1 MSYIR
6 RKYNRDG
13 SYLINLKGGR
23 KMRVP
28 PFYGGNC
35 GCSNCLSG
43 SGFFD
48 EVNKLLPTALGFV
61 PGVGSVLQGTA
72 QGVLNALRPPEDN
85 TPPPVHYS
93 PLVEKQT
100 GQYTSNQYQQAIAN
114 ANKNPP
120 RMMGTRMSGSGVVDF
135 ISRNKWE
142 LAPLAL
148 GTVMSLA
155 KIFHKDKIPKVPA
168 KLVGSGIKDFW
179 NKHKN
184 KIIPLGVASVG
195 ALAGL
200 LYHGSKN
207 TAYKPQTPVYS
218 EYTVEPRAGYILPF
232 SSETGNYDYLDKME
246 GSGFVDWVKKNKKPL
261 LGVLG
266 TVGAL
271 GATTAGLHHLGSKT
285 MNLNPDLI
293 HLRGNGL
300 FGDVVSGALKGAIS
314 GVPAMI
320 SKHQA
325 GETMRNL
332 QNRIKVLE
340 NR

>member
-6 RKYNRDG
+6 RKYNQDG

-23 KMRVP
+23 KMLPIKGGRKNP
-28 PFYGGNC
+28 TRNGFYTKLQGGNC

-48 EVNKLLPTALGFV
+48 EVNQLLPTALGFV
-61 PGVGSVLQGTA
+61 PGIGSVLQGTA

-93 PLVEKQT
+93 PLIEKQT
-100 GQYTSNQYQQAIAN
+100 GQYASNQYQQMLAN
-114 ANKNPP
+114 ANK
-120 RMMGTRMSGSGVVDF
+120 RMSGSGVVDF

-148 GTVMSLA
+148 STVIGLA
-155 KIFHKDKIPKVPA
+155 KLYFKDKTKIPKVPA
-168 KLVGSGIKDFW
+168 KLVGSGIKEFW

-200 LYHGSKN
+200 LHHNLSKD
-207 TAYKPQTPVYS
+207 TSYKPQAPVYT
-218 EYTVEPRAGYILPF
+218 EYTVKPRAGYVLPF
-232 SSETGNYDYLDKME
+232 SSETGNYDYLDNME
-246 GSGFVDWVKKNKKPL
+246 GSG
-261 LGVLG
+261 
-266 TVGAL
+266 
-271 GATTAGLHHLGSKT
+271 
-285 MNLNPDLI
+285 
-293 HLRGNGL
+293 L
-300 FGDVVSGALKGAIS
+300 FSDVVSGALRGAVS

-320 SKHQA
+320 SGHMRGQ
-325 GETMRNL
+325 TIRNL
-332 QNRIKVLE
+332 QNQINQLK